1 MVNNIL
7 IYIFTNLEKMDYL
20 PSVIQGICMALLTIL
35 IPLAIAIL
43 TNVLYRKREDQNIEF
58 RDLDLHVI
66 LDKIFKIKKLLIIYI
81 TLIFFPIIFWE
92 ISPGTIRLLEMIF
105 SSIGIYFIIRTILD
119 NYLWIKGNVFKY
131 RFSYL
136 KSLKNYEDLE
146 SVWRSV
152 WQTKNINIRN
162 EKEFLKIFLSTINYL
177 LEKNGRRT

>member
-7 IYIFTNLEKMDYL
+7 IYIFNKLEKLNDLANVMQNIGL
-20 PSVIQGICMALLTIL
+20 ALLTIL

-43 TNVLYRKREDQNIEF
+43 TNVYRKREDQNIEF

-66 LDKIFKIKKLLIIYI
+66 LDKIFKIKKLLIYNA
-81 TLIFFPIIFWE
+81 LIFFPIIFWE
-92 ISPGTIRLLEMIF
+92 ISSGAQRFLEIF
-105 SSIGIYFIIRTILD
+105 FSIVGICLTIRTILD
-119 NYLWIKGNVFKY
+119 NYLWIKGNVFKF

-177 LEKNGRRT
+177 LEKK